1 MSPTIDWRLRTLM
14 AERGMFQTT
23 DLVEP
28 LRQAGVALSREQ
40 VFRLVTQTPQRLN
53 MDVFAA
59 LCAILECEPN
69 DLIRVTAAHQDS
81 PRKTGTGGP
90 IDDIG
95 DARPVR
101 ARITRPTPR
110 TR

>member
-1 MSPTIDWRLRTLM
+1 MNPTIDWRLRTLM

-28 LRQAGVALSREQ
+28 LRQAGVVLSREQ
-40 VFRLVTQTPQRLN
+40 VFRLVTQAPQRLN

-59 LCAILECEPN
+59 LCTILECEPN
-69 DLIRVTAAHQDS
+69 DLIQVTAAHQNTS
-81 PRKTGTGGP
+81 HKTGTGGP

-101 ARITRPTPR
+101 ARIARPSPR
-110 TR
+110 NR